1 MWGEPQMVR
10 PSPEAAIFI
19 MIAIETTRTAKAQ
32 QGQPSSAA
40 AEFWAGPRA
49 RDDAS
54 RTPEGTGYWKVRVH
68 RHQAPLLFPS
78 KSGYMRSP
86 PLNRYIYSHRSCLSV
101 CLIFQTCNISMFR
114 IT

>member
-1 MWGEPQMVR
+1 MVR

-19 MIAIETTRTAKAQ
+19 MIAIGTNPDRQQAQ

-40 AEFWAGPRA
+40 AEYGRA
-49 RDDAS
+49 HERETDAS

-68 RHQAPLLFPS
+68 RHPAPLLFPS
-78 KSGYMRSP
+78 KSGYVRRP
-86 PLNRYIYSHRSCLSV
+86 PAQQIHLTSRILYVSLFIRFSNLQHV
-101 CLIFQTCNISMFR
+101 DVNR